1 MIDFEEVFVN
11 FCFGVLCKPGPVALF
26 INPDEENLSGEEVA
40 PSSLCLQQNPYAV
53 PLMKSYCLKR
63 KMYSF
68 DIFNIFPYCQSAEQ
82 VCSRH
87 NPID

>member
-1 MIDFEEVFVN
+1 VIGFDEIFFN
-11 FCFGVLCKPGPVALF
+11 FCFEVLCKPGPVALF
-26 INPDEENLSGEEVA
+26 INPDEENLSGEEGA
-40 PSSLCLQQNPYAV
+40 SSSLCLQQNPYAM

-63 KMYSF
+63 KSYCF
-68 DIFNIFPYCQSAEQ
+68 GIFNIFPYCQSAEQ